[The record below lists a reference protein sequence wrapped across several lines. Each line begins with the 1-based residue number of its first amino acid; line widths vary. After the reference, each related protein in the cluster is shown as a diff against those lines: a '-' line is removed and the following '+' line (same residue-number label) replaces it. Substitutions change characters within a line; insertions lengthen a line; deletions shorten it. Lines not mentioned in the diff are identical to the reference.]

1 MSNSERF
8 RVLKRELLRLKK
20 QFLPKTI
27 SPTGDYSDRKIALTV
42 AYRVLAHAEIE
53 AYLEDRVKE
62 VALNAKRKWDSEG
75 KVNRTLVALVAFA
88 KKENFISSH
97 SLDERISSSVSVFI
111 QIVSKNHGLKKDHL
125 LALLLP
131 IGIDTNDLDSVML
144 ATMDTFG
151 IQRGLVA
158 HSSRTSYGVD
168 QPLNPSNELSRIEQI
183 TQQMME
189 LDSLISNLM

>member
-62 VALNAKRKWDSEG
+62 VALNAKTKWDSER
-75 KVNRTLVALVAFA
+75 KVNRTLLALVAFA
-88 KKENFISSH
+88 KNPKTMSSQL
-97 SLDERISSSVSVFI
+97 LDEKISFSVSFFI
-111 QIVSKNHGLKKDHL
+111 HTISQNHGLKEANL

-131 IGIDTNDLDSVML
+131 IGIDNSDLDSVML
-144 ATMDTFG
+144 ATMNTFG
-151 IQRGLVA
+151 DQRGLVA
-158 HSSRTSYGVD
+158 HSSQTFYKVT

-189 LDSLISNLM
+189 LDCLISNLM